1 MQFQLNELLQYCV
14 DKAVW
19 GRSLA
24 TIITH
29 NPKTFSEVLKHIED
43 FQTLHNNSWYRGCGS
58 DAHKLIPSLYRHPS
72 KKTPEELHK
81 LERELSDRFVQR
93 SPPFVSQSFED
104 EWERMFYMQHYG
116 IPTRLLDWSESPFIA
131 LYFALTSCER
141 NVRNKAKSSVAIWML
156 NPDEWNKNA
165 LSDISYV
172 GGILDSKREQV
183 KSYSPNAELD
193 ERKNMPIMI
202 HGTHNSVRIVAQR
215 GMFALFGK
223 SITSVDEVYTNQ
235 EMTEGILQKIV
246 IDKVYVDDI
255 AASLFRKGV
264 SDSTVYPDIYGL
276 SLELRRSY
284 GF

>member
-1 MQFQLNELLQYCV
+1 M
-14 DKAVW
+14 
-19 GRSLA
+19 A
-24 TIITH
+24 TIETH
-29 NPKTFSEVLKHIED
+29 NPKTFSEVLKCIED
-43 FQTLHNNSWYRGCGS
+43 FQAVHNTSWYRGCGS
-58 DAHKLIPSLYRHPS
+58 DAHRLLPSLYRHPS
-72 KKTPEELHK
+72 KKTPDDLHK

-93 SPPFVSQSFED
+93 CPPFVSQSFED

-141 NVRNKAKSSVAIWML
+141 GAKNKVKSNAVIWML
-156 NPDEWNKNA
+156 NPDDWNKNA
-165 LSDISYV
+165 LKDISYA
-172 GGILDSKREQV
+172 GGVLDSKREQV

-223 SITSVDEVYTNQ
+223 SITSVDEVYSAQDMPND
-235 EMTEGILQKIV
+235 ILQKIV
-246 IDKVYVDDI
+246 IDKSYVDEI
-255 AASLFRKGV
+255 AASLFRKGI

-276 SLELRRSY
+276 SLELRRSF